1 MVSSVFCCSSVA
13 RFKARL
19 AFSMNC
25 VRFSL
30 FPSNCGIKSAK
41 TLIGSLMDPSV
52 TTGVGTTGVAC
63 RELVGVVGGCC
74 GCWLTILKT
83 NICTFTYTKSKNI
96 PVKEF
101 TFFFANKAR
110 RGHGFE
116 KKEKELKR
124 RIFSFF
130 LFFIFN
136 ILTSDTKFC
145 YGFQENWKG

>member
-1 MVSSVFCCSSVA
+1 
-13 RFKARL
+13 
-19 AFSMNC
+19 
-25 VRFSL
+25 
-30 FPSNCGIKSAK
+30 
-41 TLIGSLMDPSV
+41 
-52 TTGVGTTGVAC
+52 
-63 RELVGVVGGCC
+63 
-74 GCWLTILKT
+74 LKT

-124 RIFSFF
+124 RIFCLF

-136 ILTSDTKFC
+136 IPLLTPNFVMDFRKI
-145 YGFQENWKG
+145 EKVK